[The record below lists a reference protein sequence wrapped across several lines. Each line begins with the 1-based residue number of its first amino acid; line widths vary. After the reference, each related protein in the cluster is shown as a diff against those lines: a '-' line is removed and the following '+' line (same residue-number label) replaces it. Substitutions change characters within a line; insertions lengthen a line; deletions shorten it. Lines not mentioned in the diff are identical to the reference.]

1 MGFAKLDKGQIA
13 RHTRFMIRSTLF
25 NLFFYIVTALY
36 AVVGVVFSL
45 VPGRRLLMSSLRH
58 YTKLMRWG
66 MRVIVGIKV
75 DVTGHENVPTD
86 GPVIIAAKHQ
96 SYGDG
101 LIMFHQFDDLSFVTG
116 DHLEKFWLIKVILAK
131 MNAIV
136 VESCGGPA
144 TRARMA
150 EVGKTVREQGRRILI
165 YPEGH
170 LSQIGTHHPY
180 KKGVWHMQEDF
191 GCPVVPVATNLGQR
205 WNMTDWIKHPGPA
218 KLEFLEP
225 IPPGLGKDE
234 FMALLQAR
242 IETRSIELLDLDNL
256 GALDLA
262 DIGKMELNSVA
273 QARADRQ
280 NSRTQ
285 TPSNPES
292 PL

>member
-1 MGFAKLDKGQIA
+1 MV
-13 RHTRFMIRSTLF
+13 RSTLF

-36 AVVGVVFSL
+36 AVLGVVFSL
-45 VPGRRLLMSSLRH
+45 VPGRRLLMSSLRN

-66 MRVIVGIKV
+66 MRVIAGIKV
-75 DVTGHENVPTD
+75 DVTGHDRVPHD

-170 LSQIGTHHPY
+170 LSQVGTYHPY

-205 WNMTDWIKHPGPA
+205 WNMTDWIKHPGHA

-234 FMALLQAR
+234 FMAILQDR
-242 IETRSIELLDLDNL
+242 IETRSIALLDLDTL
-256 GALDLA
+256 GALNPK
-262 DIGKMELNSVA
+262 DIGQMQLNHVA

-285 TPSNPES
+285 APSKPES
-292 PL
+292 PS